1 MNSTQIG
8 KVAMSEKDTTL
19 PVVEVPTDEA
29 GIGLLRVEI
38 DAIDAEL
45 VRLIKKRTAV
55 SHAIGAA
62 RMAQGGPRI
71 SYSREIAILDRFR
84 DLGQPGSDL
93 AMLLLAMGRGKLGR
107 GTAANPTGSQAAS
120 PAAGDPA

>member
-1 MNSTQIG
+1 MISTRTR
-8 KVAMSEKDTTL
+8 KADMSEPDTAL
-19 PVVEVPTDEA
+19 PEVPVPTDEA
-29 GIGLLRVEI
+29 GISCLRTDI

-84 DLGQPGSDL
+84 DLGQPGTDL

-107 GTAANPTGSQAAS
+107 SK
-120 PAAGDPA
+120 